1 MNPETTRS
9 FKINP
14 VMMIWLLSLTLV
26 PAVHAGMVWKEAL
39 HAATPRSM
47 HAMVTNYG
55 KGNILLFSG
64 EAFGEG
70 WNQDMME
77 WDGSQLIRVPE
88 SGIRPSPRE
97 NTQMIYNRND
107 DAVYLFGGF
116 CLTGVS
122 DSQSLWKYIDENWI
136 EIPMQPGWPIARARH
151 AMAYDP
157 VRNQL
162 LIHGGTFSELEREIT
177 WEWDGSSWISHEQI
191 GGPGK
196 LKGHAMCY
204 HEASGQIMM
213 FGGENPSGSLS
224 STTWVWNGD
233 VWIEAAQGNPPGR
246 AYFCLSY
253 DPVREVV
260 VMAGGASTVTYEWDG
275 SSWSYKPTPAWPSS
289 RDFTGMAY
297 DPASGETILFGGETG
312 WYQWKND
319 MWSWNGERWR
329 EIHLPEFPHLR
340 DGHCMGYDEANRE
353 VVLFGGY
360 NNGVYPEDEIW
371 FRDTWVWNGIEW
383 EERFPSTRPAA
394 RIEARMVYHSGLD
407 RLFMIGGTTQYE
419 MTMDIWSWDGE
430 NWDRRYFEIVPN
442 IRVAFSLSYDTVR
455 NIIVLFG
462 GQKSSHEIYNDTWE
476 FDGTDWEDRTPDEPN
491 PPGRFRGAMAYD
503 EYRRKTVLYGGY
515 EEFDYFTDT
524 WEWDGY
530 QWEEKHPEHHPENSG
545 HFSMFYDL
553 NRKRIILYG
562 GRSENQ
568 LPELWEWNGADW
580 QLKMTDLQGINN
592 RFQMVAYDSDR
603 STAVL
608 FGGYIDPHY
617 DDTWE
622 LSEAFE
628 VNLLPNQL
636 WYEPG
641 DPFELTLVLNNAGPE
656 ESQII
661 FVLLEAYGSYWFW
674 PGWLPCPPYLDFDK
688 RIIPPGMSTEI
699 VASFIIP
706 DDPDFLENISFHAA
720 LYEPGSHVQT
730 SYCELSMGVY
740 L

>member
-14 VMMIWLLSLTLV
+14 VMMIWLLSLTLI
-26 PAVHAGMVWKEAL
+26 PAVSHAGMVWKEAL

-70 WNQDMME
+70 WNQDLME
-77 WDGSQLIRVPE
+77 WDGSQWVRASE
-88 SGIRPSPRE
+88 SEVRPSARE
-97 NTQMIYNRND
+97 NTQMIYNRNEGSI
-107 DAVYLFGGF
+107 YLFGGF
-116 CLTGVS
+116 YMTGAT
-122 DSQSLWKYIDENWI
+122 DSQSLWKYIDESWT
-136 EIPMQPGWPIARARH
+136 EIPMESGWPISRARH

-162 LIHGGTFSELEREIT
+162 LVHGGTFSELEGEVT
-177 WEWDGSSWISHEQI
+177 WEWNGNTWVSHEQL

-204 HEASGQIMM
+204 HEASGQIVM

-260 VMAGGASTVTYEWDG
+260 VIAGGASTVTYEWDG

-297 DPASGETILFGGETG
+297 NPASGETILYGGQTG
-312 WYQWKND
+312 AYQWKND

-329 EIHLPEFPHLR
+329 EIHLPDFPHIR
-340 DGHCMGYDEANRE
+340 VDHYMGYDEANRE

-360 NNGVYPEDEIW
+360 NHGVYPEDEIW
-371 FRDTWVWNGIEW
+371 FRDTWVWNSYEW
-383 EERFPSTRPAA
+383 VEQFPSTRPAA
-394 RIEARMVYHSGLD
+394 RISAMMVYHEGLNS
-407 RLFMIGGTTQYE
+407 LIMMGGGSPGVIRMDMWLWNENNWVLYTPTTS
-419 MTMDIWSWDGE
+419 IKPRAW
-430 NWDRRYFEIVPN
+430 
-442 IRVAFSLSYDTVR
+442 FSISYDSNRDVV
-455 NIIVLFG
+455 VLFG
-462 GQKSSHEIYNDTWE
+462 GETTELFNDTWE

-524 WEWDGY
+524 WEGDGY
-530 QWEEKHPEHHPENSG
+530 QWEEKHPERH
-545 HFSMFYDL
+545 
-553 NRKRIILYG
+553 
-562 GRSENQ
+562 
-568 LPELWEWNGADW
+568 
-580 QLKMTDLQGINN
+580 
-592 RFQMVAYDSDR
+592 
-603 STAVL
+603 
-608 FGGYIDPHY
+608 
-617 DDTWE
+617 
-622 LSEAFE
+622 
-628 VNLLPNQL
+628 
-636 WYEPG
+636 
-641 DPFELTLVLNNAGPE
+641 PE
-656 ESQII
+656 ES
-661 FVLLEAYGSYWFW
+661 FFGNSNGVNGSIMR
-674 PGWLPCPPYLDFDK
+674 GW
-688 RIIPPGMSTEI
+688 RSGTEI
-699 VASFIIP
+699 
-706 DDPDFLENISFHAA
+706 
-720 LYEPGSHVQT
+720 
-730 SYCELSMGVY
+730 
-740 L
+740 